1 MLSSKGLIYLI
12 LNTTGGAGIPH
23 MSKLACFNR
32 MSYGESQMLI
42 VFSGLPGTGKTTL
55 AKGLAATLGAVYVRI
70 DTIEQALRDS
80 ADFARDL
87 GRTGYQIAYELAAS
101 NLGLGGTVVVDCVN
115 PVMESR
121 RAWTD
126 VSSRSGAPLMDV
138 QVICSDMTEHRR
150 RVETRQVDIP
160 GLTPPAWQ
168 SVMNHDYEPWDTDP
182 FTVDTALDSPAEA
195 LAAIVEHI
203 SVYESKGT

>member
-1 MLSSKGLIYLI
+1 MSYSKRLIYLI

-80 ADFARDL
+80 ADFARDV

-101 NLGLGGTVVVDCVN
+101 NLALGGTVVVDCVN

-121 RAWTD
+121 RAWRD
-126 VSSRSGAPLMDV
+126 ISARFGAPLV
-138 QVICSDMTEHRR
+138 SLQVICSDVTEHRR
-150 RVETRQVDIP
+150 RVETRQLDIP
-160 GLTPPAWQ
+160 GLTPPSWH
-168 SVMNHDYEPWDTDP
+168 SVLNHEYESWDKEP

-203 SVYESKGT
+203 S